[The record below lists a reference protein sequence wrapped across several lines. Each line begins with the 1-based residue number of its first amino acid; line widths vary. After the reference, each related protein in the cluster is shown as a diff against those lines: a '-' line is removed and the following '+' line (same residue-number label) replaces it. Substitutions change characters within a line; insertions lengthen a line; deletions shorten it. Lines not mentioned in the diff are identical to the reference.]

1 MECNIIKKR
10 LGEEIKNSGLST
22 IEISKRI
29 GVSPEMITQYRTTKK
44 LPKLDTFAKLCKELD
59 LDANYVLGIDEK
71 DQIKKATYL
80 GCLLTLYLI
89 F

>member
-71 DQIKKATYL
+71 D
-80 GCLLTLYLI
+80 
-89 F
+89 